1 MMVRDRR
8 ESARQ
13 SDSTC
18 NRSLPGRSR
27 SPHRSKEHADS
38 SAGRGRGRDGAREIR
53 DSSFCDLSSDSEK
66 EVTSSSFFSKRRC
79 SSSLGVGLGGLVF
92 LVGKRDE
99 LFCSVGDCV
108 CSKQSRAPV
117 FTRTEDT
124 HDLSLSTPLRMMPI
138 SFLSLAKSS
147 PQDFPNSKH

>member
-79 SSSLGVGLGGLVF
+79 SSSLGVGLGGLVV
-92 LVGKRDE
+92 VGKRDE
-99 LFCSVGDCV
+99 LLCSVGGCV

-117 FTRTEDT
+117 FTRTGDT

>member
-1 MMVRDRR
+1 MMVRDRRGAEAHR

-38 SAGRGRGRDGAREIR
+38 SEGRGRDCAREIR

-66 EVTSSSFFSKRRC
+66 EVTPSSLLLIFTGWVSGFSSSRKRR
-79 SSSLGVGLGGLVF
+79 
-92 LVGKRDE
+92 
-99 LFCSVGDCV
+99 
-108 CSKQSRAPV
+108 
-117 FTRTEDT
+117 
-124 HDLSLSTPLRMMPI
+124 
-138 SFLSLAKSS
+138 
-147 PQDFPNSKH
+147 